1 MTRWSVSQGQG
12 WVLLDIKKG
21 ELNLNPEPGD
31 AISYST
37 MIAQRS
43 TEKQLIIY
51 WFQSF
56 DKTKS
61 NTLSQKIASFLQ
73 RIYKNREDNAFVRV
87 SIPLKAQYK
96 QEAFITGTNFIKA
109 FYPVFLEYIKSG
121 HRPARLALRSI
132 AGR

>member
-61 NTLSQKIASFLQ
+61 NTLSQKIASLWKK
-73 RIYKNREDNAFVRV
+73 ISEHGEDNAFVRV
-87 SIPLKAQYK
+87 SIPIKTQSEN
-96 QEAFITGTNFIKA
+96 EAYITGTNFIKA
-109 FYPVFLEYIKSG
+109 FYPVFLEYIKFG
-121 HRPARLALRSI
+121 HR
-132 AGR
+132 